1 MKVLFIDNH
10 LLVVLKPAGQLIQG
24 DITGDLDLISEA
36 KQYLKAKFNKP
47 GNVFVGLVH
56 RLDRPVSGV
65 VVLARTSKAAARLS
79 AQFRDR
85 TVRKRYVAMVE
96 GRVAEK
102 FELRHHLLKVG
113 DRTKVVKPGTRG
125 SKEASMVCKPMLVL
139 GHSSLVSIDLETG
152 RRHQIRRHLAH
163 LHHHILGDTSH
174 GKGRINR
181 DFREAFGLPRLC
193 LHAWRLSIRHPDRS
207 DDDTRL
213 DVRAP
218 LADDLRTFFS
228 KLPGMPAGL
237 LAEL

>member
-1 MKVLFIDNH
+1 MPLDILYRDDA
-10 LLVVLKPAGQLIQG
+10 LVVV
-24 DITGDLDLISEA
+24 
-36 KQYLKAKFNKP
+36 NKP
-47 GNVFVGLVH
+47 GGLLVHRTRESSDRVFLLQELGAQLGCFLYPVH
-56 RLDRPVSGV
+56 RLDRATSGAIAFAFTPEGARALQEILSADDTCKEYLALV
-65 VVLARTSKAAARLS
+65 RGEAAERGEIDRPLTGDTGVRRPARTEFERLAHLPELTIARGGLS
-79 AQFRDR
+79 
-85 TVRKRYVAMVE
+85 
-96 GRVAEK
+96 
-102 FELRHHLLKVG
+102 LLKV
-113 DRTKVVKPGTRG
+113 RI
-125 SKEASMVCKPMLVL
+125 S
-139 GHSSLVSIDLETG
+139 TG

-193 LHAWRLSIRHPDRS
+193 LHAWRLSIRHPDSS

-237 LAEL
+237 LEEL